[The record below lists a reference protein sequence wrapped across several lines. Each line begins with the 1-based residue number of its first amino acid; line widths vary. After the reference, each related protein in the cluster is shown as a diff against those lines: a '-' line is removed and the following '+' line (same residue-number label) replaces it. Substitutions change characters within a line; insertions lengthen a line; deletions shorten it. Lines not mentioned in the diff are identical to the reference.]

1 MERRTQ
7 KIRRAAAVL
16 LAAGVA
22 VGILGAGFTG
32 SANAGIARRVPA
44 ATAPPPP
51 PGSGVE
57 IVIDTPEPI
66 GPRSLT

>member
-7 KIRRAAAVL
+7 KIRRTAAVL

-22 VGILGAGFTG
+22 AGILGTGLTG
-32 SANAGIARRVPA
+32 SAGAEVGRRVPA

-51 PGSGVE
+51 PGSGVV
-57 IVIDTPEPI
+57 IVVDTPDPI